1 MVCYFFEFNKT
12 VGNDTCGFASFLSEK
27 LSYLYITILKINQ
40 AELVERFWVGNGII
54 MVIPLI
60 SKPDESSGKMKSKI
74 NTLTFSQ
81 GKSQI

>member
-1 MVCYFFEFNKT
+1 M
-12 VGNDTCGFASFLSEK
+12 
-27 LSYLYITILKINQ
+27 
-40 AELVERFWVGNGII
+40 VERFGVGNGII